1 MVRVQVGSRV
11 RLTHKKHGSGHR
23 STRFCFGSK
32 KSGLGQV
39 FFGSGQ
45 VGSEN
50 SDPFCHVQF
59 CNKDQKCM
67 YNPNISLDSLDLF
80 VSGELS
86 PKFTTYS
93 KQRLMVLCGKR
104 NQNKLKYKQMQKN
117 IHTFETSTHSQP
129 KEEIKRGREEER
141 ESSPIPI
148 FPTPNFGIVKLH
160 PS

>member
-1 MVRVQVGSRV
+1 
-11 RLTHKKHGSGHR
+11 
-23 STRFCFGSK
+23 
-32 KSGLGQV
+32 
-39 FFGSGQ
+39 
-45 VGSEN
+45 
-50 SDPFCHVQF
+50 
-59 CNKDQKCM
+59 M
-67 YNPNISLDSLDLF
+67 YNPNISLNSLDLF

-129 KEEIKRGREEER
+129 KEEIKRDHEEEK